1 MEKNILIL
9 SAGRRVEL
17 LEIFKKS
24 LKKNGLIKIFTAD
37 SYPNFSPA
45 CKINKYSFKLPKC
58 GEKRY
63 TKELLK
69 KCIENNICVVIPT
82 IDDELLILASKKK
95 IFEKHNINLI
105 ISDLKLVKKSSNKLL
120 TENIFKDLNI
130 KYPKVY
136 DVNNL
141 RFPCINKPIKGSSS
155 KNITILKSFKDLSL
169 NLVENKKNYFSKF
182 IRGYTEFT
190 ADLYFNKKNK
200 LKALSVRER
209 LDVRNGEVIKSKTNV
224 SLTNKIFKYFE
235 KIDGAIGPLTIQFF
249 YNKKNKDIYG
259 IEINPR
265 LAGGCT
271 LSYYAGMNFP
281 KLVVNEYIF
290 NESISKIFKIKK
302 NLLLLRYD
310 KDYTK

>member
-17 LEIFKKS
+17 LEVFKKS
-24 LKKNGLIKIFTAD
+24 LKKNSLIKIFTAD
-37 SYPNFSPA
+37 SNPNFSPA

-58 GEKRY
+58 KEKRY

-95 IFEKHNINLI
+95 FFFKYNIDLVV
-105 ISDLKLVKKSSNKLL
+105 SDFKLVNRSNNKLL
-120 TENIFKDLNI
+120 TKNIFTDLKI
-130 KYPKVY
+130 KYPKIY
-136 DVNNL
+136 DINNL

-155 KNITILKSFKDLSL
+155 KNITIVKSFKDLSL
-169 NLVENKKNYFSKF
+169 NLIENKKNYFSKL
-182 IRGYTEFT
+182 IKGYAEFT
-190 ADLYFNKKNK
+190 ADLYFNKKNR
-200 LKALSVRER
+200 LKAISVRER
-209 LDVRNGEVIKSKTNV
+209 IDVRNGEVIKSKTDLL
-224 SLTNKIFKYFE
+224 LTNKLYKYFE
-235 KIDGAIGPLTIQFF
+235 RIEGAIGPLTVQFF
-249 YNKKNKDIYG
+249 FNKKNKDIYG

-281 KLVVNEYIF
+281 QLIVNEYIYDK
-290 NESISKIFKIKK
+290 SISKIFKIKK

-310 KDYTK
+310 KDYS

>member
-17 LEIFKKS
+17 LEVFKKS
-24 LKKNGLIKIFTAD
+24 LKKNRLIKIFTAD
-37 SYPNFSPA
+37 SNPNFSPA

-58 GEKRY
+58 NEKRY
-63 TKELLK
+63 IKELLK

-95 IFEKHNINLI
+95 FFLKYDINLVV
-105 ISDLKLVKKSSNKLL
+105 SDFKLVNRSNNKLL
-120 TENIFKDLNI
+120 TKNIFTDLKI
-130 KYPKVY
+130 KYPKIY
-136 DVNNL
+136 DINNL

-155 KNITILKSFKDLSL
+155 KNITIVKSFKDLSL
-169 NLVENKKNYFSKF
+169 NLIENKKNYFSKL
-182 IRGYTEFT
+182 IKGYAEFT
-190 ADLYFNKKNK
+190 ADLYFNKEKR
-200 LKALSVRER
+200 LKAISVRER
-209 LDVRNGEVIKSKTNV
+209 IDVRNGEVIKSKTNIL
-224 SLTNKIFKYFE
+224 LTNKVFKYFE

-281 KLVVNEYIF
+281 KFIVNEYIF
-290 NESISKIFKIKK
+290 NKSITKIFKIKK

-310 KDYTK
+310 KDYS

>member
-17 LEIFKKS
+17 LEVFKKS
-24 LKKNGLIKIFTAD
+24 LKKNRLIKIFTAD
-37 SYPNFSPA
+37 SNPNFSPA

-58 GEKRY
+58 NEKRY
-63 TKELLK
+63 TKELLR

-82 IDDELLILASKKK
+82 IDDELLILTSKKK
-95 IFEKHNINLI
+95 FFLKYNIDLVV
-105 ISDLKLVKKSSNKLL
+105 SDFKLVNRSNNKLL
-120 TENIFKDLNI
+120 TKNIFTDLKI
-130 KYPKVY
+130 KYPKIY
-136 DVNNL
+136 DINNL

-155 KNITILKSFKDLSL
+155 KNITIVKSFKDLSL
-169 NLVENKKNYFSKF
+169 NLIENNKNYFSKL
-182 IRGYTEFT
+182 IKGYAEFT
-190 ADLYFNKKNK
+190 ADLYFNKEKR
-200 LKALSVRER
+200 LKAISVRER
-209 LDVRNGEVIKSKTNV
+209 IDVRNGEVIKSKTNIL
-224 SLTNKIFKYFE
+224 LTNKVFKYFE

-281 KLVVNEYIF
+281 KFIVNEYIF
-290 NESISKIFKIKK
+290 DKSITKIFKIKK

-310 KDYTK
+310 KDYS